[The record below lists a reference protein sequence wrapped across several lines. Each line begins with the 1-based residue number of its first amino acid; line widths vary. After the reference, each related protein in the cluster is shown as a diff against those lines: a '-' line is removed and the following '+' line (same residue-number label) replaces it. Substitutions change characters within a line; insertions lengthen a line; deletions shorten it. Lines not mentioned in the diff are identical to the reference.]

1 MADSECQCQF
11 YFEVVVG
18 HEHRYH
24 HGSNMHSMT
33 WTNRRDEQRDGK
45 EGDKQ
50 EAGRRQDCGKTSNQ
64 ENETGE
70 GETRRERRADEQ
82 EQLGKKNSRVLLEIS
97 CPTEN
102 SVMVNSIDFNS
113 LCAALGNSK
122 LESSEG
128 NDKKVGSTKNGRTPD
143 AEHLPRE
150 LQSKKDVP
158 STRETNAEKSER
170 YRRDGNTFLKRGDYE
185 SALDQYSRALNCC
198 RNSPQA
204 PHKNFR

>member
-1 MADSECQCQF
+1 
-11 YFEVVVG
+11 
-18 HEHRYH
+18 
-24 HGSNMHSMT
+24 
-33 WTNRRDEQRDGK
+33 
-45 EGDKQ
+45 
-50 EAGRRQDCGKTSNQ
+50 
-64 ENETGE
+64 
-70 GETRRERRADEQ
+70 
-82 EQLGKKNSRVLLEIS
+82 
-97 CPTEN
+97 
-102 SVMVNSIDFNS
+102 MVNSIDFNS

-185 SALDQYSRALNCC
+185 SALDQYSRALNCLNYC
-198 RNSPQA
+198 GDIQRVNNDHETKLLLTALCNRSAAHASLRRYADALRDAEAAVSIDTSYAKAHSRRALALFRLGRSDTALAISAMKLTIVTLVTKRDCIISSACLRVTGMKTP
-204 PHKNFR
+204 PHLMQTL